1 MPPRPKVFTSSIG
14 TKILIGVTGLLLFVY
29 LILHLAGNL
38 LIFLGPATFNGYAH
52 KLISNPLIGPIEIL
66 LLAIFLLHI
75 YKVVRMWFENRGAR
89 PVPYARKEWAG
100 HASRKSFSSAT
111 MILSGSVILLF
122 VVLHVRMFKYG
133 PEYSVPGTNIRDLY
147 RLEMQTFSNPITVA
161 FYVLVMLVVGSHL
174 WHGISSAFQ
183 SLGVDH
189 PRCTAWI
196 RTIGQ
201 VLALII
207 AAGFIVI
214 PIWVYL
220 LGGRS

>member
-14 TKILIGVTGLLLFVY
+14 SKILIAVTGLCLFLY

-38 LIFLGPATFNGYAH
+38 LVFAGPTIFNGYSH
-52 KLISNPLIGPIEIL
+52 QLISNPLLVPVEIL
-66 LLAIFLLHI
+66 LLAVFLLHI
-75 YKVVRMWFENRGAR
+75 YKVVRMWVANRGAR
-89 PVPYARKEWAG
+89 PVAYARKEWAG
-100 HASRKSFSSAT
+100 HTSRKSFSSAT
-111 MILSGSVILLF
+111 MILSGAIILLF

-147 RLEMQTFSNPITVA
+147 RLEMEIFSNPITVA
-161 FYVLVMLVVGSHL
+161 FYVLCLLVVGSHL

-189 PRCTAWI
+189 PRYTPWI
-196 RTIGQ
+196 RAAGQ
-201 VLALII
+201 ILALII

-220 LGGRS
+220 VGSRS

>member
-1 MPPRPKVFTSSIG
+1 MPPRPQVFRSSIG
-14 TKILIGVTGLLLFVY
+14 TKILIGLTGLFLFLY

-38 LIFLGPATFNGYAH
+38 LVLAGPGIFNGYAD
-52 KLISNPLIGPIEIL
+52 KLISNPLLVPVEIL

-75 YKVVRMWFENRGAR
+75 YKVVRMWIANRGAR

-100 HASRKSFSSAT
+100 HTSRKSPSSAT
-111 MILSGSVILLF
+111 MILSGAIILLF

-147 RLEMQTFSNPITVA
+147 RLEMEIFSNPITVG
-161 FYVLVMLVVGSHL
+161 FYILCLLVVGSHL

-189 PRCTAWI
+189 PRYTPWI
-196 RTIGQ
+196 RIVGQ
-201 VLALII
+201 ALALII
-207 AAGFIVI
+207 TAGFIVI

-220 LGGRS
+220 VGGRS